1 MVRPGR
7 SATVRRS
14 LLLALTVAVAV
25 LSACG
30 SESTS
35 DQIVQKS
42 SSTVEKPAVETS
54 LATTTTMSEQVSTET
69 TTPNETT
76 GLSSTT
82 VPQAVSTTLASPT
95 TLVSSTTTVSNP
107 ASTSLPPTT
116 TARTVT
122 GPPRLV
128 LSQSTGLAA
137 SGTRI
142 TVRGSGFDATKGVYV
157 IVCNQAAW
165 TEARRCV
172 GGVNI
177 DGSSP
182 VSEWVSSNPP
192 AYAKGLTVPFAADG
206 TFAIT
211 LLARAKGD
219 DIDCTKEQCGVVSFS
234 DHTRRDDR
242 SQDVFVPI
250 SFVSGS

>member
-1 MVRPGR
+1 MRPWLL
-7 SATVRRS
+7 ATV
-14 LLLALTVAVAV
+14 LTSVAV
-25 LSACG
+25 LAAC
-30 SESTS
+30 SDASTTAE
-35 DQIVQKS
+35 IVQQS
-42 SSTVEKPAVETS
+42 SSTVGRPAVETS
-54 LATTTTMSEQVSTET
+54 LATSTTMPEQSSVAT

-76 GLSSTT
+76 ETSSTS
-82 VPQAVSTTLASPT
+82 VSQAATTLASPT
-95 TLVSSTTTVSNP
+95 TLVSSTTTVSNSG
-107 ASTSLPPTT
+107 STSLVPTT
-116 TARTVT
+116 TVRAVS

-128 LSQSTGLAA
+128 LSQSTGLAS

-142 TVRGSGFDATKGVYV
+142 TVRGSGFDVTKGVYV

-165 TEARRCV
+165 TDSRRCV

-192 AYAKGLTVPFAADG
+192 AYAKGLTIPFAADG
-206 TFAIT
+206 SFTIT

-219 DIDCTKEQCGVVSFS
+219 EIDCTKEQCGVVSFA

-242 SQDVFVPI
+242 SQDVFVPV
-250 SFVSGS
+250 SFVGGT